1 MKLKLLASPLLEVSR
16 KNLVGKTKV
25 GSPERYNR
33 RLRYGAMSTPE
44 IDGDKLLNED
54 MLVIYVQVGKYTDIV
69 AFAGVIKHFIEIVK
83 RDPKHAVNRRN
94 LVRAINEQVD
104 LTDVFVNCSCPD
116 MKYRYRYWADK
127 YKYLY
132 GEPEKRPAE
141 ITNPDDS
148 IGAMCKHL
156 TAILSNKKWLVK
168 AASVVNDFIQ
178 DHYDEIVDKYKINT
192 DEFILNVE
200 QALAASA
207 GAIKRQLKALPPNL
221 AFITTKLWDPNNL
234 DLDLFDFLDNKGWVI
249 RVDEDLNKPVRV
261 FISQDPKSLDDP
273 ENAKQPVYIF
283 DVEPAG
289 TKVRLVRVNLEEL
302 LNTEKEN
309 T

>member
-1 MKLKLLASPLLEVSR
+1 MKIKPMTSLLTEVSR

-44 IDGDKLLNED
+44 IDGDKLLDED
-54 MLVIYVQVGKYTDIV
+54 MLVIYVQVGKYTDTI
-69 AFAGVIKHFIEIVK
+69 AFAGVLKHFIDIVR

-116 MKYRYRYWADK
+116 MKYRFRYFATK
-127 YKYLY
+127 YDYLY
-132 GEPEKRPAE
+132 GEPETRPAE
-141 ITNPDDS
+141 ITNPNDD
-148 IGAMCKHL
+148 IGAVCKHL
-156 TAILSNKKWLVK
+156 ASILSNKKWLVK

-178 DHYDEIVDKYKINT
+178 DHYDEIVEKYKINT
-192 DEFILNVE
+192 DEFIINIDKS
-200 QALAASA
+200 LAASA
-207 GAIKRQLKALPPNL
+207 GAIKRQLKSLPPNL

-249 RVDEDLNKPVRV
+249 RVDDDLDKPVRV
-261 FISQDPKSLDDP
+261 FISKDPKSIDDP
-273 ENAKQPVYIF
+273 ENARQDVYIF

-289 TKVRLVRVNLEEL
+289 TKVRLVRVSLDDL

>member
-1 MKLKLLASPLLEVSR
+1 MKIKPMTSLLTEVSR

-44 IDGDKLLNED
+44 IDGDKLLDED
-54 MLVIYVQVGKYTDIV
+54 MLVIYVQVGKYTDTI
-69 AFAGVIKHFIEIVK
+69 AFAGVLKHFIDIVK
-83 RDPKHAVNRRN
+83 SDPKHAVNRRN

-116 MKYRYRYWADK
+116 FRMRYAYWASRYS
-127 YKYLY
+127 YKY
-132 GEPEKRPAE
+132 GEPETRPAK
-141 ITNPDDS
+141 ITNPNDA
-148 IGAMCKHL
+148 IGAVCKHL
-156 TAILSNKKWLVK
+156 ASILSNKKWLVK

-178 DHYDEIVDKYKINT
+178 DHYDEIVEKYKINT
-192 DEFILNVE
+192 DEFILNIQ
-200 QALAASA
+200 QALAAST
-207 GAIKRQLKALPPNL
+207 GAIKRQLKSLPPNL

-249 RVDEDLNKPVRV
+249 RVDDDLDKPVRV
-261 FISQDPKSLDDP
+261 FISKDPKSIDDP
-273 ENAKQPVYIF
+273 ENARQDVYIF

-289 TKVRLVRVNLEEL
+289 TKVRLVRVSLDEL